1 MSLKVKAVTGKGYY
15 FFVNKVNRLNPKM
28 YKDRGLEVKASNL
41 CTEIALHSDEDHTFT
56 CVLSSMNLEKYDEWK
71 DTDAVFVSTV
81 LLDCVCSEYLVLAR
95 GEIGRASCRERLCRY
110 V

>member
-1 MSLKVKAVTGKGYY
+1 
-15 FFVNKVNRLNPKM
+15 M

-56 CVLSSMNLEKYDEWK
+56 RVLSSMNLEKYDEWK

-81 LLDCVCSEYLVLAR
+81 FLDCVCSEYLVLAR
-95 GEIGRASCRERLCRY
+95 GVPGMESAVLSTSKSRAIGLDRKSTRLNSSH
-110 V
+110 

>member
-1 MSLKVKAVTGKGYY
+1 
-15 FFVNKVNRLNPKM
+15 M

-71 DTDAVFVSTV
+71 DTEAVFVSTV
-81 LLDCVCSEYLVLAR
+81 FLDCVCSEYLDLDRGVAGMESAVLSTSKRSEEQTSELQAR
-95 GEIGRASCRERLCRY
+95 MRTP
-110 V
+110 